1 MIVDKEMWPMPSYG
15 DLMFE
20 GLTLVDKKSP
30 LLKRWDEL
38 LKRNTTAVAGG
49 EKSVSSTDMRAE
61 SQSNYFRHVRLREN
75 TDCELKQSADDPLN
89 CKIL

>member
-1 MIVDKEMWPMPSYG
+1 MQDARWKTAKQKQNTTTRKLFRLWRALRAPVDKLEMIVDKEMADAVPYG

-20 GLTLVDKKSP
+20 GFNPSRQEVSP

-49 EKSVSSTDMRAE
+49 EE
-61 SQSNYFRHVRLREN
+61 IG
-75 TDCELKQSADDPLN
+75 
-89 CKIL
+89 ILH